1 MAHQSLVWFLHNI
14 YLCNDRFD
22 NNEEIR
28 TFPFVR
34 PLLRDPDECV
44 DDTDWLS
51 RLDGCPGAEGGG
63 GVAISVMWVDY
74 PGAVG

>member
-1 MAHQSLVWFLHNI
+1 MVHPRLVCFLHDM
-14 YLCNDRFD
+14 YVCNDRLD
-22 NNEEIR
+22 NKKIR

-63 GVAISVMWVDY
+63 GVAISVMLVDY
-74 PGAVG
+74 PRAVG